1 MSNTMKVRPLSG
13 KINPLPR
20 LVIDMA
26 NEQADKDLQKI
37 LDGILGEDFLRK
49 HTNQSDL
56 TKVTK
61 LQIKVNS
68 SYQSLLD
75 LNSLLPNLSNLVLDS
90 STIMSIRDLGVG
102 LRQLVTLSLND
113 CGLIDLDGI
122 GVLTGLVQLNL
133 CDNSI
138 SDVAPLA
145 MHENIE
151 KLDISGNKLSDIS
164 IADALSSCPN
174 LRSLTLLNNPI
185 CQAPEYRLV
194 IASLIS
200 TLVTLDGLAVD
211 PLAAQKV
218 TSVMVLNAASAMS
231 IVSEEMDDERR
242 LEMSIMQ
249 VTATWV
255 ALLDDCLR

>member
-1 MSNTMKVRPLSG
+1 MNSMYIRPLSG

-26 NEQADKDLQKI
+26 NEQADRDLQKI
-37 LDGILGEDFLRK
+37 LDGIIGEDYLKRA
-49 HTNQSDL
+49 TNQSDL
-56 TKVTK
+56 SRVNR

-75 LNSLLPNLSNLVLDS
+75 LNTLLPNLTNLILDT

-102 LRQLVTLSLND
+102 LRQLVTLSLSD
-113 CGLIDLDGI
+113 CGLVDLDGI
-122 GVLTGLVQLNL
+122 GVLTGLIHLTL

-164 IADALSSCPN
+164 IADPLSSCPN
-174 LRSLTLLNNPI
+174 LRSLNMSGNPI
-185 CQAPEYRLV
+185 CQAPEYLL
-194 IASLIS
+194 IIGSLIV
-200 TLVTLDGLAVD
+200 TLVTLDGTVVD
-211 PLAAQKV
+211 PQACSKV
-218 TSVMVLNAASAMS
+218 CYGVRLSVCLSVC
-231 IVSEEMDDERR
+231 VS
-242 LEMSIMQ
+242 
-249 VTATWV
+249 V
-255 ALLDDCLR
+255 CLYLSV